1 MPKRR
6 GTGGAILA
14 AAWRAAL
21 LAVAGGAPS
30 ATARASLDY
39 LLEPTA

>member
-1 MPKRR
+1 MPRR
-6 GTGGAILA
+6 LDAAGAILA

-21 LAVAGGAPS
+21 LAVAEGTPN

-39 LLEPTA
+39 LLKLA